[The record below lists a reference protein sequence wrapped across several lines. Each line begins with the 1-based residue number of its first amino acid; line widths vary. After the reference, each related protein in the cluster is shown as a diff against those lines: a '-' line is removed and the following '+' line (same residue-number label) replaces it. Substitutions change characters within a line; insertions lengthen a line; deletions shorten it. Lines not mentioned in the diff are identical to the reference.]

1 MAASYH
7 RHGLDEPA
15 TFDLFIR
22 RLPRSRRFLV
32 ACGLEQA
39 RAYLER
45 LHFDYDALHYLDSL
59 GMFDS
64 SFLDRLREL
73 RFTGEVWAVPEG
85 EPAFAEEP
93 LLRLTAPLIE
103 AQLVESFLLRS
114 EERRVGI

>member
-7 RHGLDEPA
+7 RHGLDQPA

-32 ACGLEQA
+32 ACGLAQVLD
-39 RAYLER
+39 YLER
-45 LHFDYDALHYLDSL
+45 LRFDDGSL
-59 GMFDS
+59 GYLESLGSFEA

-93 LLRLTAPLIE
+93 LLRITAPLIE
-103 AQLVESFLLRS
+103 
-114 EERRVGI
+114 